1 MTANH
6 HSHEL
11 IVTQAEL
18 LAKKQGRNI
27 PADALEFGRVMA
39 LAGFKTAEI
48 DRGTALGAPPCA
60 KALRRCSGGLIPPE
74 TPPLPPQHPL
84 PLRLFVI

>member
-1 MTANH
+1 MGYTPHKAPPVDPETGDAVGQQVVTANH

-11 IVTQAEL
+11 ILTQAEL

-48 DRGTALGAPPCA
+48 DRGMRKFLSD
-60 KALRRCSGGLIPPE
+60 SGGG
-74 TPPLPPQHPL
+74 
-84 PLRLFVI
+84 